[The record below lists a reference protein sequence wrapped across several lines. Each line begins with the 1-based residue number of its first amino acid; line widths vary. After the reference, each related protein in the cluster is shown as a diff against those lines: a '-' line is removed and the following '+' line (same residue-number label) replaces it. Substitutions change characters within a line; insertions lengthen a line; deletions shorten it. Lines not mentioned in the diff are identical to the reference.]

1 MILALIANGI
11 VLLITITQRKSWKQ
25 SSTIFFTS
33 LILVHLNCD
42 GSSLHAF
49 FIIALA
55 AGGLFLGSTDEEKKG
70 TCYFL
75 LFIFWYTVLVILMTF
90 AAMSFDQFLLIVKPH
105 LLSARVD
112 HLLLI
117 IKFSL
122 K

>member
-1 MILALIANGI
+1 MAL
-11 VLLITITQRKSWKQ
+11 LYMP
-25 SSTIFFTS
+25 FFT
-33 LILVHLNCD
+33 
-42 GSSLHAF
+42 
-49 FIIALA
+49 IALA

-117 IKFSL
+117 IVFSL